1 MTETADLDL
10 SGGLFG
16 DLDIANV
23 SDNPFEVAPGTYRAT
38 CTDAHVKKS
47 EETDALS
54 LVIKWTIDDPENEF
68 HGIPVSEYFAI
79 PPRGVDYEDLTP
91 KQKMSLKFFKR
102 RLREGFDL
110 SESEMQSV
118 KPSELVG
125 REAYI
130 TVKHTEGEDK
140 KTGEA
145 RTYMNIQTAL
155 SVRLY
160 NEKNAATAASDKG
173 AFGL

>member
-1 MTETADLDL
+1 MTDTDLDF

-23 SDNPFEVAPGTYRAT
+23 SDNPFEIAPGTYRAT
-38 CTDAHVKKS
+38 CTDAHVKKN

-54 LVIKWTIDDPENEF
+54 LVIKWTIDEPGDEY
-68 HGIPVSEYFAI
+68 HGMPATEYFGI
-79 PPRGVDYEDLTP
+79 PPRGVAYEDLEP
-91 KQKMSLKFFKR
+91 KQKTALKFFKR

-110 SESEMQSV
+110 SESEMQTIN
-118 KPSELVG
+118 PSELVG
-125 REAYI
+125 RDAYI
-130 TVKHTEGEDK
+130 TIKHSEGEDK

-155 SVRLY
+155 CPRLY
-160 NEKNAATAASDKG
+160 HERNEAKAVADKG

>member
-1 MTETADLDL
+1 MTDTDMDL
-10 SGGLFG
+10 GGLFG

-38 CTDAHVKKS
+38 CTEALVKKN

-54 LVIKWTIDDPENEF
+54 LVIKWTIDEVD
-68 HGIPVSEYFAI
+68 SEYHGMPVTEYFGL
-79 PPRGVDYEDLTP
+79 PPRGVLYEDLDA
-91 KQKMSLKFFKR
+91 KQKRALKFFKR

-110 SESEMQSV
+110 SESEMQSL
-118 KPSELVG
+118 KPSELMG
-125 REAYI
+125 RDAYI
-130 TVKHTEGEDK
+130 TVKLTEGEDK

-155 SVRLY
+155 CPRLY
-160 NEKNAATAASDKG
+160 NERNEAKAASDKG